1 MVLPLLEHIASTCFY
16 HFVPDPNADTAI
28 PNPVLDHI
36 ALPDM
41 TRAATLHSHTATHT
55 IRATEHAAAMH
66 EKALKALHGT
76 ADWDLLELIKR
87 ATFLHAL
94 SRHLVLQT
102 AHNPDLSPSAV
113 VVENLAARAEA
124 SVRAAAYRWHM
135 PFSDTPPYLPILK
148 APPRSATAALS
159 VALED
164 DNDSD
169 DVIGGGADQQP
180 IGSEYESEE
189 LTDDSEEE
197 EEEDI
202 TWIEWFCNAKGNEY
216 FIQVDEDY
224 IRDSFNLTDLR
235 DVVPY
240 YDIALNTIL
249 DLEERSY
256 IGRLNDSR
264 SSVIE
269 NSTKLLYGLI
279 QARFLITNRGLEALH
294 DKFTAFT
301 YGMCPNVDCESARQA
316 VLPIGCDQP
325 KVSTVKLYCPRCN
338 EIYYPTPQ
346 QSKLA
351 SLDGAFFGS
360 SAAHMFMMMYPHFQ
374 SSTTARPYEPTVYG
388 FKVHYS
394 VRDMIRQLYK
404 ERQQQREHQQ
414 QEGEEGR
421 RVAGLTRLFN
431 VHFRILHLEFSAGL
445 INESLEL
452 VLLKMSSSIFSSLNT
467 RLQEKAKQ
475 LRESYVAEDLQQFVS
490 QLSDDTKDYTQQI
503 AKKIEEL
510 RGSASTSS
518 SSALECPQ
526 PDAVDVLS
534 ANEKYSC
541 LPHDT
546 KQRLRNLTRCES
558 TYTEDDEGPYEVA
571 DEEESKRVIDEW
583 KSDQTVQEMHQKL
596 VIEGDTADDNFW
608 RRFATKLRHGL
619 DSTSYPSDQ
628 QQRGG
633 TESDIEEHHHEQSI
647 PTPQLRTNSPEGRL
661 AGDSYEEDD
670 DDDDI

>member
-1 MVLPLLEHIASTCFY
+1 MYRAYDMRLNRDHNDDGD
-16 HFVPDPNADTAI
+16 VPI
-28 PNPVLDHI
+28 
-36 ALPDM
+36 
-41 TRAATLHSHTATHT
+41 
-55 IRATEHAAAMH
+55 
-66 EKALKALHGT
+66 
-76 ADWDLLELIKR
+76 
-87 ATFLHAL
+87 
-94 SRHLVLQT
+94 
-102 AHNPDLSPSAV
+102 
-113 VVENLAARAEA
+113 
-124 SVRAAAYRWHM
+124 
-135 PFSDTPPYLPILK
+135 
-148 APPRSATAALS
+148 
-159 VALED
+159 ALED

-189 LTDDSEEE
+189 LTDDSEE

-404 ERQQQREHQQ
+404 ERQQQREQQQQ

-421 RVAGLTRLFN
+421 RVAGL
-431 VHFRILHLEFSAGL
+431 
-445 INESLEL
+445 
-452 VLLKMSSSIFSSLNT
+452 
-467 RLQEKAKQ
+467 
-475 LRESYVAEDLQQFVS
+475 
-490 QLSDDTKDYTQQI
+490 
-503 AKKIEEL
+503 
-510 RGSASTSS
+510 
-518 SSALECPQ
+518 
-526 PDAVDVLS
+526 
-534 ANEKYSC
+534 
-541 LPHDT
+541 
-546 KQRLRNLTRCES
+546 
-558 TYTEDDEGPYEVA
+558 
-571 DEEESKRVIDEW
+571 
-583 KSDQTVQEMHQKL
+583 
-596 VIEGDTADDNFW
+596 
-608 RRFATKLRHGL
+608 
-619 DSTSYPSDQ
+619 
-628 QQRGG
+628 
-633 TESDIEEHHHEQSI
+633 
-647 PTPQLRTNSPEGRL
+647 
-661 AGDSYEEDD
+661 
-670 DDDDI
+670 